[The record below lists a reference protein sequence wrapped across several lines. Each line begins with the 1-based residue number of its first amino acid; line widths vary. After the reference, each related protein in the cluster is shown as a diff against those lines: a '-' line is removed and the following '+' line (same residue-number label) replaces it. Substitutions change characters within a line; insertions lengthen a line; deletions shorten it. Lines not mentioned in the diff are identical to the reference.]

1 MRFVP
6 DLRLSLALCLPTAAN
21 ANGRDSGPSHAHRPG
36 HVTSNSSSAVPR
48 DSHGKVNRSNAT
60 RAAFQ
65 HQNPFTT
72 TFRPE
77 QTP

>member
-6 DLRLSLALCLPTAAN
+6 ALRLALALCLPTTAN
-21 ANGRDSGPSHAHRPG
+21 AKGRHGGSSHAHRLG
-36 HVTSNSSSAVPR
+36 HVTSNSSSAASR
-48 DSHGKVNRSNAT
+48 DSRGKIKRSPTA

-72 TFRPE
+72 TFRAEP
-77 QTP
+77 TP